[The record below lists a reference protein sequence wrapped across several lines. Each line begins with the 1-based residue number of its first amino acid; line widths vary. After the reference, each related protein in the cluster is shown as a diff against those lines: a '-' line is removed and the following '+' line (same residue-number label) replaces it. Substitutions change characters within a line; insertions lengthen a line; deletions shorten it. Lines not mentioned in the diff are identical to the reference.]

1 MYFEELKENEI
12 DIALNLADECV
23 GKNLYSYEDFS
34 KAVKDDN
41 RFFFFLKSEEGKI
54 AGYIYFLITSSVEIA
69 SSVNLNSAS
78 IPFLGKGS
86 ERCGRIQS
94 VALCEEFRGDGLAS
108 EMIDFAIRT
117 LAEKGIDIVYIVC
130 WKPGGVLPLKKAL
143 DECEF
148 TYLVTVKDA
157 WYKDEKLICP
167 YCKGRCHCSAD
178 IYCKKLEVVEPQRR
192 KYEN

>member
-1 MYFEELKENEI
+1 MYFEKLKENEI
-12 DIALNLADECV
+12 DTALHLADECV

-34 KAVKDDN
+34 KAVKDDK

-54 AGYIYFLITSSVEIA
+54 AGYIYFLITSSFDIV
-69 SSVNLNSAS
+69 SSVNIDADE
-78 IPFLGKGS
+78 IAFS

-108 EMIDFAIRT
+108 EMIDFAIKT
-117 LAEKGIDIVYIVC
+117 LAEKGIDTVYIVC

-143 DECEF
+143 DECKF

-167 YCKGRCHCSAD
+167 YCKGRCHCYAD
-178 IYCKKLEVVEPQRR
+178 IYCKKVGGCETPKERV
-192 KYEN
+192 

>member
-1 MYFEELKENEI
+1 MYFEKLKEKEI
-12 DIALNLADECV
+12 NTALHIADECV

-54 AGYIYFLITSSVEIA
+54 AGYIYFLITSSFDIV
-69 SSVNLNSAS
+69 SSVNIDADE
-78 IPFLGKGS
+78 IAFS
-86 ERCGRIQS
+86 ECCGRIQS

-108 EMIDFAIRT
+108 KMINFAIKT
-117 LAEKGIDIVYIVC
+117 LAEKGIDTVYIVC
-130 WKPGGVLPLKKAL
+130 WKPGGILPLKKAL
-143 DECEF
+143 EECEF

-178 IYCKKLEVVEPQRR
+178 IYCKKLEVVKPQRR
-192 KYEN
+192 ECED